1 MPAVAPAGALGH
13 RRRPGGAWMEE
24 GAMSWLKDRVIFI
37 TGGASGLGREIALQ
51 SAKLGAKVAITD
63 THAERLEATRE
74 DVAEIAGDCLAATS
88 DVTSEVDVARVVRE
102 VVEKWGQLDTVVNS
116 AGVYYYGPIT
126 TTPMADFD
134 RVYNVNVKGLYIV
147 CREAARVMLPRK
159 SGHIINIASIAAE
172 RGIVGESVYSSSKW
186 AVRGLGACL
195 TAELGP
201 EGIRV
206 STIFPGGMDTT
217 FWENEPRMQ
226 TGEWDASKM
235 LRGADVA
242 TAVVNIAS
250 LPPSVSVKE
259 ALVYGPGR

>member
-1 MPAVAPAGALGH
+1 
-13 RRRPGGAWMEE
+13 
-24 GAMSWLKDRVIFI
+24 MSWLKDRVIFI

-51 SAKLGAKVAITD
+51 SAQLGAKVAITD
-63 THAERLEATRE
+63 MHPVRLEATRA
-74 DVAEIAGDCLAATS
+74 DVAEIAGDCLAVKS
-88 DVTSEVDVARVVRE
+88 DVTNEDEVASTIGQIVA
-102 VVEKWGQLDTVVNS
+102 KWGQLDTVVNS
-116 AGVYYYGPIT
+116 AGVYYYGPIA

-147 CREAARVMLPRK
+147 CREAAKVMLPKK

-206 STIFPGGMDTT
+206 STVFPGGMDTT

-242 TAVVNIAS
+242 QAVVSIAS
-250 LPPSVSVKE
+250 LPPGVSVKE